1 MKYRAVV
8 SFSGAVSMAEGEI
21 AEIAD
26 KAVSEDL
33 LNAGYIVAAEEHKNE
48 SKRVKSKSNL

>member
-33 LNAGYIVAAEEHKNE
+33 LNAGYIVAAEERKNE

>member
-1 MKYRAVV
+1 
-8 SFSGAVSMAEGEI
+8 MAEGEI